1 MLTMTEEKQE
11 SRTMSIGAKVSP
23 REKLAIE
30 WLAGEKG
37 TDVSNL
43 LRVTAI
49 EPLMAEHRQRQAE
62 KAAAA

>member
-1 MLTMTEEKQE
+1 MQTMPEKTQE

-49 EPLMAEHRQRQAE
+49 EPLMEEHRKRQAD
-62 KAAAA
+62 KANAA